1 VRGLQ
6 SPQRERAALRGPS
19 RVRSPPRLLAPV
31 DVTTPLYR
39 DAIPGQEPFAG
50 FASVRARE
58 LTGESVAAPKK
69 ADLRAT
75 AVRGACI
82 RRHNAKREHLFSGH
96 QGDLSECQE
105 GEPIRTVPKRQD
117 NAKGKNA
124 KAMCLPVG
132 VPKDA
137 LAATGRHL

>member
-1 VRGLQ
+1 MYRASIPVKNPLQ
-6 SPQRERAALRGPS
+6 VSHP
-19 RVRSPPRLLAPV
+19 
-31 DVTTPLYR
+31 
-39 DAIPGQEPFAG
+39 
-50 FASVRARE
+50 VRARE

-117 NAKGKNA
+117 NARGKNA

-137 LAATGRHL
+137 LAATGRHP